1 MISFSPLCLGYS
13 FFIADRRS
21 TRHTLSITQSPGS
34 LIASSSSQVGLYP
47 LVIREVPLTLCV
59 YSTPAGLVYPTVNRS
74 PRPPPTHVQ
83 YHGLPRCVKP
93 QNPVDPCRALS
104 LAISVTYGYAYWWLD
119 SCVVLS
125 LGWCVVCI

>member
-47 LVIREVPLTLCV
+47 LVIREVPLTLCA
-59 YSTPAGLVYPTVNRS
+59 YSTPAGLVYIGWSGLPSPTDS
-74 PRPPPTHVQ
+74 CTIPRI
-83 YHGLPRCVKP
+83 PRCVKP
-93 QNPVDPCRALS
+93 QNPVEPCRALS

-125 LGWCVVCI
+125 LCWCVVCI